1 MTIIVF
7 TLGSLGLIWIS
18 RKSLFKPR
26 VHGFFRFWAWEAIL
40 GLVVLSAPAWFREPF
55 SIRQMISWLFLLA
68 GLFLVV
74 ESVRLLRRLGK
85 QDRSRQDVNLVGLE
99 KTSTLVRSG
108 LYKYIRHPMYSSLL
122 FLAWGAFLK
131 KPAWPGGL
139 LALAASVLLV
149 LTAKTEEAEDVLY
162 FGPSYQDYRRQT
174 KMFLPFIY

>member
-1 MTIIVF
+1 MIVF
-7 TLGSLGLIWIS
+7 TLGSLALIWIS

-40 GLVVLSAPAWFREPF
+40 GLIVLNAPAWFREPF

-122 FLAWGAFLK
+122 FLAWGVFLK
-131 KPAWPGGL
+131 KPAWPGGV

-162 FGPSYQDYRRQT
+162 FGQPYQDYRRQT
-174 KMFLPFIY
+174 KMFLPFIF